1 MPVHSLHLR
10 QQIKDKATLKQKP
23 LSVSSLEKEG
33 RKVGENTVNVKHLL
47 LALLRAAYL
56 FAGIDGGAGRRG
68 GGANRGAGSR
78 SRGAD
83 RVDLSGHVVD
93 LPGED
98 GQVLGQVLTDPTHT
112 GK

>member
-1 MPVHSLHLR
+1 MPVHSPHLR
-10 QQIKDKATLKQKP
+10 QQIKDKVMLKQKP
-23 LSVSSLEKEG
+23 LRVSSLERE
-33 RKVGENTVNVKHLL
+33 GENKVNVKHLL
-47 LALLRAAYL
+47 HALLRAAYL

-68 GGANRGAGSR
+68 GGADRGAGSR

-98 GQVLGQVLTDPTHT
+98 GQVLGQVLTDPAHT